1 MTAIRT
7 ARAAVRR
14 AAIVLGLHTPRSG
27 AGEVCR
33 GYIDA
38 RAMVKGA
45 ARRGLDVNDFIQEE
59 QAWPRFLH
67 QAEEYADRLVE
78 SGALSAATACVV
90 EVGAGSGRHARV
102 IKRRFPGLRYIA
114 YEADPVWRAV
124 LRKNYGLETE
134 AFHGELLP
142 GAPDGSVDL
151 LHAVLT
157 FVYLPFLS
165 VVSYLNEAARVV
177 KRGGFLHFDVYVED
191 SFPPAQIAKWLA
203 TPDRYPT
210 IFPRDFLIQLLQ
222 ERGFSLVHQ
231 ALEPDHGT
239 FEFLF
244 RKN

>member
-1 MTAIRT
+1 
-7 ARAAVRR
+7 
-14 AAIVLGLHTPRSG
+14 
-27 AGEVCR
+27 
-33 GYIDA
+33 
-38 RAMVKGA
+38 MVKGA
-45 ARRGLDVNDFIQEE
+45 ARRGLDVNDFIQEK
-59 QAWPRFLH
+59 QAWPRFLR

-78 SGALSAATACVV
+78 SGALSAATGCVV
-90 EVGAGSGRHARV
+90 EIGAGSGRHARV

-114 YEADPVWRAV
+114 YEADPVWRDV

-142 GAPDGSVDL
+142 GARDGSVDL

-177 KRGGFLHFDVYVED
+177 KSGGFLHFDVYVED
-191 SFPPAQIAKWLA
+191 SFPPAQIAKWLS

-210 IFPRDFLIQLLQ
+210 ILPRQFLIQLLQ
-222 ERGFSLVHQ
+222 ERGFSLVRE